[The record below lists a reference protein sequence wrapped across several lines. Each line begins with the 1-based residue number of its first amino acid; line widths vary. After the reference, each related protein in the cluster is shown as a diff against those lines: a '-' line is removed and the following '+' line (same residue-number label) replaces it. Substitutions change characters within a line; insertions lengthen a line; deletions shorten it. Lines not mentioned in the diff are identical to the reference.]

1 MHLRNIYITNFRSI
15 KKCSLAVDK
24 VLALVGENNSGKSA
38 VLRALNAF
46 FNFEHEQ
53 ADFLNGKHLYTQKSK
68 PTVRLTFGGDISGFE
83 QETDL
88 EYLAVEVVF
97 DHGKRTVKVRSGSK
111 YKAVSETV
119 IERIKEKIDY
129 YFIPPIRDYK
139 NLEWAESTT
148 FKRLAEDFLYKATEK
163 RDNYTPRFTDAAE
176 YLEKNGLGRL
186 AKYIREMY
194 NVNSKFDFKLAFSR
208 ELSFIN
214 FIGGLR
220 FLVDEKNS
228 VHEISECGAGVQSLT
243 IIAIHRALAAIN
255 GKNVILGLEEPETNL
270 HPQAQRE
277 VIRSLKKHVEDEN
290 DMVDQVIFT
299 THSTVMIDSIDHTEA
314 ALFRKVTDEIR
325 GIKTIVSQ
333 LPSEFYAKYGLQE
346 YRYYQFHRYRNSDF
360 FYSKL
365 VIIVE
370 SKNDG
375 QAIQEIMR
383 KDGVELDDLG
393 VSIVNLES
401 VDNIKFAVS
410 IVKELGLPYLIVVDK
425 DYFLP
430 YECDMLKSSRDN
442 QGFPKYRKEYK
453 SNHLEFIEK
462 LVPVKKERDDLLP
475 LLFGNHTAA
484 LQTLSKYGIVCMRWS
499 TEIDLASSIKGRELF
514 YEECAIP
521 HGKRSSK
528 ELLEQNSSNIKK
540 VEKITA
546 VIRKLPRKNYPQ
558 SFSKL
563 RETLKDKLS
572 AIS

>member
-1 MHLRNIYITNFRSI
+1 M
-15 KKCSLAVDK
+15 
-24 VLALVGENNSGKSA
+24 LALVGENNSGKSA

-46 FNFEHEQ
+46 FNYEHEQ

-68 PTVRLTFGGDISGFE
+68 PTVRLTFGGDISDFDSD
-83 QETDL
+83 TDL
-88 EYLAVEVVF
+88 EHLTVEVVF
-97 DHGKRTVKVRSGSK
+97 DRSKRTVKIRSRSK
-111 YKAVSETV
+111 HKVVSEAV
-119 IERIKEKIDY
+119 IDRIKERIDY

-148 FKRLAEDFLYKATEK
+148 FKKLAENFLYKATEK
-163 RDNYTPRFTDAAE
+163 RDNYTPKFADAAE

-186 AKYIREMY
+186 AKYIRDMY

-290 DMVDQVIFT
+290 DRVDQVIFT
-299 THSTVMIDSIDHTEA
+299 THSTVMIDSIDHTEV
-314 ALFRKVTDEIR
+314 ALFQKVSDETR
-325 GIKTIVSQ
+325 GIKTVVSQ
-333 LPSEFYAKYGLQE
+333 LPLNFYEKYGLHE
-346 YRYYQFHRYRNSDF
+346 YRYYQYHRYRNSDF

-365 VIIVE
+365 VIIAE

-383 KDGVELDDLG
+383 KEGIELDDLG
-393 VSIVNLES
+393 VSIVNLDS

-430 YECDMLKSSRDN
+430 YESDALKNSRDKK
-442 QGFPKYRKEYK
+442 GFPKYRKEYK
-453 SNHLEFIEK
+453 SEHIDFIEK
-462 LVPVKKERDDLLP
+462 LIPIKKDRDDLLP
-475 LLFGNHTAA
+475 LLFANHIAA
-484 LQTLSKYGIVCMRWS
+484 LRFLAKYSIVCMRWT
-499 TEIDLASSIKGRELF
+499 TEVDLVNSEKGRELF
-514 YEECAIP
+514 YEECRIP
-521 HGKRSSK
+521 HNKRSSN
-528 ELLEQNSSNIKK
+528 ELLEQNSGNIKK
-540 VEKITA
+540 VDKITA
-546 VIRKLPRKNYPQ
+546 VIHKLPRKNYPH

-563 RETLKDKLS
+563 REILKEKI
-572 AIS
+572 AAA